1 MTVTGIEPIYLGIEG
16 AVIGF
21 LIALPIG
28 PAGILCIQRAIS
40 HGAIAGYA
48 TGIGAALGDAVFGG
62 MAAFGLGLVAEFI
75 TRYEVWIRAIGGA
88 LLVWMGWSYYRHRP
102 RTIGDPVAADRAHP
116 YLTYLHYLSSSFFI
130 TIFNPITVMAF
141 GAVFASR
148 GLSNV
153 GNDMVAA
160 TILIAGV
167 LVGALA
173 WWATLVLIS
182 SAARSW
188 FVGGGL
194 IWLNRVSGGALGGF
208 GLLAIV
214 SVLPLN
220 WASLRVAAGMQ

>member
-1 MTVTGIEPIYLGIEG
+1 LLEGFDAIQLGIEG

-40 HGAIAGYA
+40 HGALAGYA
-48 TGIGAALGDAVFGG
+48 TGIGAAAGDAVFGG
-62 MAAFGLGLVAEFI
+62 MATFGLSYVAEFI
-75 TRYEVWIRAIGGA
+75 TRYEVLIRAIGGV

-102 RTIGDPVAADRAHP
+102 RTIGDPVAADRSHP

-141 GAVFASR
+141 GAVFAGR

-153 GNDMVAA
+153 GSDMVAA
-160 TILIAGV
+160 TILIASV

-173 WWATLVLIS
+173 WWAVLVLIS
-182 SAARSW
+182 SAARGW

-194 IWLNRVSGGALGGF
+194 IWLNRVSGAALGGF
-208 GLLAIV
+208 GLLAAT
-214 SVLPLN
+214 SVLPVD
-220 WASLRVAAGMQ
+220 WAALRTAIGLP

>member
-1 MTVTGIEPIYLGIEG
+1 MLLDGIDPIYLGIEG

-40 HGAIAGYA
+40 HGALAGYA
-48 TGIGAALGDAVFGG
+48 TGVGAAAGDAVFGG
-62 MAAFGLGLVAEFI
+62 MAAFGLSYVAEFI
-75 TRYEVWIRAIGGA
+75 AHYETVIRAVGGV
-88 LLVWMGWSYYRHRP
+88 LLMWMGWSYYHHRP

-130 TIFNPITVMAF
+130 TVFNPITVMAF

-153 GNDMVAA
+153 GSDMLAA

-173 WWATLVLIS
+173 WWAALVLVS

-194 IWLNRVSGGALGGF
+194 IWLNRVSGAALGGF
-208 GLLAIV
+208 GLLAAI
-214 SVLPLN
+214 SVLPIN
-220 WASLRVAAGMQ
+220 WTSVKAAAGLP

>member
-1 MTVTGIEPIYLGIEG
+1 MLASGFDPVLLGIEG
-16 AVIGF
+16 AIIGF

-48 TGIGAALGDAVFGG
+48 TGVGAALGDAIFGG
-62 MAAFGLGLVAEFI
+62 MAAFGLSYVAEFI
-75 TRYEVWIRAIGGA
+75 ARHETWIRGIGGA

-116 YLTYLHYLSSSFFI
+116 YLTDLHYMTSSFFI

-153 GNDMVAA
+153 GSDMVAA

-167 LVGALA
+167 LLGALA
-173 WWATLVLIS
+173 WWATLVLVA
-182 SAARSW
+182 SAARGW

-194 IWLNRVSGGALGGF
+194 IWLNRVSGAALGGF
-208 GLLAIV
+208 GLLAVASI
-214 SVLPLN
+214 LPVDWL
-220 WASLRVAAGMQ
+220 ALRAALGL

>member
-1 MTVTGIEPIYLGIEG
+1 MLLDGIDPIYLGIEG

-40 HGAIAGYA
+40 HGPIAGYA
-48 TGIGAALGDAVFGG
+48 TGIGAAIGDAVFGG
-62 MAAFGLGLVAEFI
+62 MAAFGLSFVAEFI
-75 TRYEVWIRAIGGA
+75 EHYEVGIRAIGGA
-88 LLVWMGWSYYRHRP
+88 LLMWMGWSYYKHRP

-116 YLTYLHYLSSSFFI
+116 YWTYLHYLSSSFFI

-141 GAVFASR
+141 GAVFAGR

-153 GNDMVAA
+153 GSDMLAA

-167 LVGALA
+167 LLGALG

-182 SAARSW
+182 SAARGW

-194 IWLNRVSGGALGGF
+194 IWLNRVSGAALGGF
-208 GLLAIV
+208 GLLAVV
-214 SVLPLN
+214 SALPVN
-220 WASLRVAAGMQ
+220 WTAVRAAAGLP

>member
-1 MTVTGIEPIYLGIEG
+1 MLLDGIDPIYLGIEG

-40 HGAIAGYA
+40 HGALAGYA
-48 TGIGAALGDAVFGG
+48 TGVGAAAGDAVFGG
-62 MAAFGLGLVAEFI
+62 MAAFGLSYVAEFI
-75 TRYEVWIRAIGGA
+75 THYETVIRAVGGV
-88 LLVWMGWSYYRHRP
+88 LLMWMGWSYYHHRP

-130 TIFNPITVMAF
+130 TVFNPITVMAF

-153 GNDMVAA
+153 GSDMLAA

-173 WWATLVLIS
+173 WWAALVLVS

-194 IWLNRVSGGALGGF
+194 IWLNRVSGAALGGF
-208 GLLAIV
+208 GLLAAI
-214 SVLPLN
+214 SVLPIN
-220 WASLRVAAGMQ
+220 WTSVKAAAGLP

>member
-1 MTVTGIEPIYLGIEG
+1 MAFPGFEPIYLGIEG

-40 HGAIAGYA
+40 YGAIAGYA

-62 MAAFGLGLVAEFI
+62 MAAFGLSYVAEFI
-75 TRYEVWIRAIGGA
+75 ARYEVWIRGVGGV

-116 YLTYLHYLSSSFFI
+116 YLTYLHYLNSAFFI
-130 TIFNPITVMAF
+130 TIFNPLTVMAF
-141 GAVFASR
+141 GAVFAGR

-153 GNDMVAA
+153 GNDLIAA
-160 TILIAGV
+160 SILIAGV

-173 WWATLVLIS
+173 WWASLVLIS
-182 SAARSW
+182 SAARVW

-194 IWLNRVSGGALGGF
+194 IWLNRISGAALGGF
-208 GLLAIV
+208 GLLAV
-214 SVLPLN
+214 MSVMPVN
-220 WASLRVAAGMQ
+220 WTALRAMLGLQ

>member
-1 MTVTGIEPIYLGIEG
+1 MALTGIEPIYLGIEG

-40 HGAIAGYA
+40 HGALAGYA
-48 TGIGAALGDAVFGG
+48 TGIGAAIGDAVFGG
-62 MAAFGLGLVAEFI
+62 TAAFGLSYVAEFI
-75 TRYEVWIRAIGGA
+75 AHYEVWIRGVGGM
-88 LLVWMGWSYYRHRP
+88 LLMWMGWSYFRHRP
-102 RTIGDPVAADRAHP
+102 RNIGDPVAADRAHP
-116 YLTYLHYLSSSFFI
+116 YLTYLHYLNSAFFI
-130 TIFNPITVMAF
+130 TIFNPVTVMAF
-141 GAVFASR
+141 GAVFAGR

-153 GNDMVAA
+153 GSDMVAA

-194 IWLNRVSGGALGGF
+194 IWLNRVSGAALGGF
-208 GLLAIV
+208 GLLAAI
-214 SVLPLN
+214 SVLPVD
-220 WASLRVAAGMQ
+220 WTAMRAAAGL

>member
-1 MTVTGIEPIYLGIEG
+1 MLASGFDPILLGIEG
-16 AVIGF
+16 AIIGF

-48 TGIGAALGDAVFGG
+48 TGIGAALGDAIFGG
-62 MAAFGLGLVAEFI
+62 MAAFGLSYVADFI
-75 TRYEVWIRAIGGA
+75 ARHETWIRGVGGT

-116 YLTYLHYLSSSFFI
+116 YVTDLHYMTSSFFI

-153 GNDMVAA
+153 GSDLVAA

-167 LVGALA
+167 LLGALA
-173 WWATLVLIS
+173 WWATLVLVA
-182 SAARSW
+182 SAARGW

-194 IWLNRVSGGALGGF
+194 IWVNRISGVALGGF
-208 GLLAIV
+208 GLLAVI
-214 SVLPLN
+214 SILPID
-220 WASLRVAAGMQ
+220 WRALRAALGE